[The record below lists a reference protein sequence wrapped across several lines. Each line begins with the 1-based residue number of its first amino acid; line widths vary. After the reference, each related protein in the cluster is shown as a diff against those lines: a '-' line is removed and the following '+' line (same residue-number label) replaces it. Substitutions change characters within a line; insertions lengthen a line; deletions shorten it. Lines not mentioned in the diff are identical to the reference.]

1 MSRPKKCRKVCCLP
15 KSREFMPSGRLNGN
29 MAENLFDIKNTAEEE
44 QSTVIMTVDEYETI
58 RLIDKEGFS
67 QEECS
72 TYMHV
77 ARTTIQQIYTSARHK
92 IATAIVDSLP
102 LRIEGGDYELCD
114 GEEEFCDCGG
124 CLKHRCRRKQQVSV
138 VIAYNYQINIK
149 IIKNKTV
156 YIK

>member
-1 MSRPKKCRKVCCLP
+1 MSRPKKCRKVCSLP
-15 KSREFMPSGRLNGN
+15 ISREIVPTGGVNEGI
-29 MAENLFDIKNTAEEE
+29 AENDANKINTTETECFA
-44 QSTVIMTVDEYETI
+44 VIMTVDEYETI

-77 ARTTIQQIYTSARHK
+77 ARTTIQQIYTSARRK

-114 GEEEFCDCGG
+114 GEEDFCDCGG
-124 CLKHRCRRKQQVSV
+124 CLKHRCRCGK
-138 VIAYNYQINIK
+138 
-149 IIKNKTV
+149 
-156 YIK
+156 